1 MTDNRDTLI
10 AEVVEKALQGDMDAI
25 NSIED
30 RVTRSKAKAALHKA
44 KKAAK
49 ETSKQEQGEASETSA
64 DSLGENPSTNQLVA
78 SSINEK
84 VPGAVIAQEG
94 DPEECIYIQ
103 SESWDAVSK
112 LIREDKALEF
122 DSLQCITG
130 IDVGE
135 GMLEARYNF
144 HSMSLRHSIEIRIPV
159 PVDSPTIYSIEQI
172 WRIGDWF
179 EREVYDM
186 VGIIFSGHRNLKR
199 MLLPDDWEGFPL
211 RKDYETQPSYHGI
224 AIPKVKEE
232 WE

>member
-1 MTDNRDTLI
+1 MTDDRNKLI
-10 AEVVEKALQGDMDAI
+10 ADAVEKGLQGDMDAI
-25 NSIED
+25 NGIAD

-49 ETSKQEQGEASETSA
+49 ESGVGAETPKGEIEKPVE
-64 DSLGENPSTNQLVA
+64 ENHSTNQIVSAYLEKKIPG
-78 SSINEK
+78 SI
-84 VPGAVIAQEG
+84 ISQDG
-94 DPEECIYIQ
+94 DLEECIYVNPDA
-103 SESWDAVSK
+103 WDAVSK
-112 LIREDKALEF
+112 SLRNDETLQF

-130 IDVGE
+130 IDMGE
-135 GMLEARYNF
+135 GVLESRYNF
-144 HSMSLRHSIEIRIPV
+144 HSMNLRHAIEIRIPV
-159 PVDSPTIYSIEQI
+159 SIDNPKIYSIEQI

-186 VGIIFSGHRNLKR
+186 VGIVFEGHRNLKR

-211 RKDYETQPSYHGI
+211 RKDYETQQTYHGI